1 MDSQSP
7 RPRGGPCDR
16 GVPTSPAVWVV
27 PRAPGG
33 LISVAA
39 VIQAWEPV
47 VPALPSASFSERRSQ
62 TQALGTPFPGLAEAA
77 KAGALFAY
85 KV

>member
-1 MDSQSP
+1 M
-7 RPRGGPCDR
+7 
-16 GVPTSPAVWVV
+16 
-27 PRAPGG
+27 
-33 LISVAA
+33 AA

-47 VPALPSASFSERRSQ
+47 VPALPSASFSECRSQ